1 MSLAIDIRRK
11 KLISFLHIYG
21 HLDKK
26 HLVQKAQEQ
35 KLYESNQGI
44 EDIYDSL
51 MKFKEYHGIRI
62 VKPIEKAPE
71 ETGEVVPE
79 QPKVVFIDGHI
90 KISNRSSKLV
100 EAIKSEMADLQQ
112 QLKLLENLLNI
123 YEKKS

>member
-1 MSLAIDIRRK
+1 M
-11 KLISFLHIYG
+11 
-21 HLDKK
+21 
-26 HLVQKAQEQ
+26 VQKAQEQ